1 MTRRASRRVST
12 LVVAGAVAV
21 TAIGSTAVGASDA
34 PQIGE
39 PGGEVSGNVSFWHA
53 YSADSPEVQTLEDV
67 LIPRFEEMHPDV
79 DVESVP
85 VPYDELHQKL
95 VTAVAGGQLPDL
107 VRSDII
113 WVPELADLGV
123 LVPLD
128 EAMPDFQALADQMFP
143 GPLATN
149 AWEDHYYG
157 LPLDTNTRVLMYNAE
172 ALAAGGIEAPPA
184 TFDELRAAA
193 TALSGTDV
201 FAFADNS
208 TSGWNV
214 LPWIWS
220 AGGDITDADVTTATG
235 YLNSP
240 ESVAGVQLLVD
251 LYNEESIPDI
261 ILGDEGGTPTS
272 EGLATGMYATILD
285 GPWMFP
291 IFADQF
297 PDFELQTALV
307 PAGPG
312 GSISVVGGESIVMTE
327 GSENKAAAAEF
338 MRFLLSE
345 EAQLAM
351 AEVGQM
357 PVLSSLGEQLTEI
370 QDYYG
375 VFVEQLATARPR
387 TPTPAWPRI
396 DEVLLTNIQQAV
408 RGDVTVQEALDTAA
422 AEIDGL
428 LAEYGG

>member
-1 MTRRASRRVST
+1 MTRRRGYQLVAVLAAT
-12 LVVAGAVAV
+12 LALTGVGAAGAADS
-21 TAIGSTAVGASDA
+21 A
-34 PQIGE
+34 QIGE
-39 PGGEVSGNVSFWHA
+39 PGADVSGSVSFWHA
-53 YSADSPEVQTLEDV
+53 YSAESPEVQTLDEV
-67 LIPRFEEMHPDV
+67 IIPRFEELHPDV

-85 VPYDELHQKL
+85 VPYEELHQKL

-128 EAMPDFQALADQMFP
+128 EAMPDFQTLADQMFP

-149 AWEDHYYG
+149 AWQDHYYG
-157 LPLDTNTRVLMYNAE
+157 LPLDTNTRVMMYNAE
-172 ALAAGGIEAPPA
+172 SLAAAGIEAAPT

-193 TALSGTDV
+193 TALEGSDV
-201 FAFADNS
+201 YAFADNS

-220 AGGDITDADVTTATG
+220 AGGDITDPDVTTATG

-251 LYNEESIPDI
+251 LYGEGAIPDI
-261 ILGDEGGTPTS
+261 ILGDEGGTPTT
-272 EGLATGMYATILD
+272 EGLATGVYATILD

-297 PDFELQTALV
+297 PDFELQTSLV

-312 GSISVVGGESIVMTE
+312 GSISVVGGESIVLTE
-327 GSENKAAAAEF
+327 ASENKAAAAEF

-357 PVLSSLGEQLTEI
+357 PVLASLGEQLTDI

-408 RGDVTVQEALDTAA
+408 RGDVTVQEALDAAA

-428 LAEYGG
+428 LAEYAG

>member
-1 MTRRASRRVST
+1 MTRRRGYQLVGVLAAT
-12 LVVAGAVAV
+12 LALAGVGAAGAADS
-21 TAIGSTAVGASDA
+21 A
-34 PQIGE
+34 QIGE
-39 PGGEVSGNVSFWHA
+39 PGAEVSGEVSFWHA

-67 LIPRFEEMHPDV
+67 LIPRFEELHPDV
-79 DVESVP
+79 DVESVA

-128 EAMPDFQALADQMFP
+128 ESMPDFEALADQMFP

-149 AWEDHYYG
+149 AWQDHYYG
-157 LPLDTNTRVLMYNAE
+157 LPLDTNTRVLMYNAD
-172 ALAAGGIEAPPA
+172 ALAAAGLEGPPA

-193 TALSGTDV
+193 TAFAGTDV

-220 AGGDITDADVTTATG
+220 AGGAITDEAVTTATG

-251 LYNEESIPDI
+251 LHGEGAIPDI

-272 EGLATGMYATILD
+272 EGLATGTYATILD

-312 GSISVVGGESIVMTE
+312 GSISVVGGESIVLTE
-327 GSENKAAAAEF
+327 ASDNKAAAAEF

-357 PVLSSLGEQLTEI
+357 PVLASLGEELTEI

-396 DEVLLTNIQQAV
+396 DDVLLTNIQQAV
-408 RGDVTVQEALDTAA
+408 RGDVTVQEALDAA
-422 AEIDGL
+422 ATEIDAL
-428 LAEYGG
+428 LAEYTG

>member
-1 MTRRASRRVST
+1 
-12 LVVAGAVAV
+12 
-21 TAIGSTAVGASDA
+21 
-34 PQIGE
+34 
-39 PGGEVSGNVSFWHA
+39 
-53 YSADSPEVQTLEDV
+53 
-67 LIPRFEEMHPDV
+67 
-79 DVESVP
+79 
-85 VPYDELHQKL
+85 
-95 VTAVAGGQLPDL
+95 
-107 VRSDII
+107 
-113 WVPELADLGV
+113 V

-149 AWEDHYYG
+149 VWHEHFYG
-157 LPLDTNTRVLMYNAE
+157 LPLDTNTRVMMYNE
-172 ALAAGGIEAPPA
+172 EVLAAAGIESPPA

-193 TALSGTDV
+193 DALAGTGV

-220 AGGDITDADVTTATG
+220 AGGHITDPDVTVATG
-235 YLNSP
+235 YLNSA

-251 LYNEESIPDI
+251 LYDEGAIPDI

-272 EGLATGMYATILD
+272 EGLATGLYATILD

-312 GSISVVGGESIVMTE
+312 GSISVVGGESIVLTE
-327 GSENKAAAAEF
+327 ASENKAAAAEF

-357 PVLSSLGEQLTEI
+357 PVLESLGAQLTEI

-396 DEVLLTNIQQAV
+396 DDVLLTNIQRAV
-408 RGDVTVQEALDTAA
+408 RGEVSVQEALDAAA
-422 AEIDGL
+422 AEVDAL
-428 LAEYGG
+428 LAEYAG